1 MFFCVINY
9 FGALGKGFYFNSSDN
24 KEMTVIWIGLIGV
37 GMKIDE
43 ILDLFRYKIDKNKV
57 MDLMRILK

>member
-1 MFFCVINY
+1 MFPCVINY
-9 FGALGKGFYFNSSDN
+9 SGALGKGFYFNSSDN
-24 KEMTVIWIGLIGV
+24 KEMTVIWTGLIGV

-57 MDLMRILK
+57 MDLMRTLK